1 MPVYIEP
8 PRPVS
13 EDTRA
18 WTIHGQ
24 DTLPRLFR
32 HVVKERGDAV
42 AMREKHLGIWRSVTW
57 RQYGLRARHVGLG
70 LVALGFQPRD
80 VVSVIAENC
89 PEWLYTD
96 LGTMSVGGV
105 TNGIYT
111 TDSASQIE
119 YIVNDSG
126 TRFFF
131 AENEEQLDKI
141 LQVRKSCPQL
151 VKVIVYDMDGLQAFT
166 DPQVMPFEE
175 LLALGDRY
183 DREHPGAFEPMVELA
198 KPGDLAI
205 LVYTSGTTGPPKGA
219 MLSHRNIL
227 FQLGYSDFIT
237 EPRAGDQQL
246 SFLPLAHIAERT
258 FSVFYPLHSGATVNF
273 AENIDTVPANVRE
286 VAPAVFFAVPRI
298 WEKFYSG
305 VELRMREATL
315 VGRLAY
321 GWAISVGGRMAA
333 ARIEGRRPSAG
344 LRLLYRVAN
353 FLVLDNLRRSIGMH
367 RARGAATG
375 AAPIAPELVKWY
387 LSLGIDMREVY
398 GQTEN
403 CGLATAMPADRI
415 KLGTV
420 GRARPDTEVRL
431 SPDGEI
437 LLKGPHVFLGYY
449 NKPEKTA
456 ETIVDGWLHT
466 GDVGSM
472 DADGFLTITDR
483 MKDIIITAGGKNIT
497 PSEIENQLKF
507 SPYISD
513 AVVIGDRR
521 KFLSCLVMIDHETVA
536 QFAQERNVPFTNFA
550 SLCRSKEVQDLIWGE
565 IERVNRQLARVETI
579 KKFSLIEQILTPEDE
594 ELTPTMKLKRSYVNA
609 KYKAVIDNMYTGA

>member
-1 MPVYIEP
+1 
-8 PRPVS
+8 
-13 EDTRA
+13 
-18 WTIHGQ
+18 
-24 DTLPRLFR
+24 
-32 HVVKERGDAV
+32 
-42 AMREKHLGIWRSVTW
+42 
-57 RQYGLRARHVGLG
+57 
-70 LVALGFQPRD
+70 
-80 VVSVIAENC
+80 
-89 PEWLYTD
+89 
-96 LGTMSVGGV
+96 
-105 TNGIYT
+105 
-111 TDSASQIE
+111 
-119 YIVNDSG
+119 
-126 TRFFF
+126 
-131 AENEEQLDKI
+131 
-141 LQVRKSCPQL
+141 
-151 VKVIVYDMDGLQAFT
+151 
-166 DPQVMPFEE
+166 
-175 LLALGDRY
+175 
-183 DREHPGAFEPMVELA
+183 
-198 KPGDLAI
+198 
-205 LVYTSGTTGPPKGA
+205 
-219 MLSHRNIL
+219 
-227 FQLGYSDFIT
+227 
-237 EPRAGDQQL
+237 
-246 SFLPLAHIAERT
+246 
-258 FSVFYPLHSGATVNF
+258 
-273 AENIDTVPANVRE
+273 

-333 ARIEGRRPSAG
+333 ARIEGRRPAAG

-353 FLVLDNLRRSIGMH
+353 VLVLDNLRRSIGMH

-466 GDVGSM
+466 GDVGSI

-550 SLCRSKEVQDLIWGE
+550 SLCRSREVQDLIWGE